1 MTITNST
8 IHSIRA
14 GFGRRIFLPSLAI
27 LASLLALLAS
37 AAGDKITGR
46 AAVID
51 GDTIIIAS
59 HHIRLYAIDAPEK
72 SQFCATGDGAQS
84 ACGEAA
90 AAYLREIIGRK
101 HVSCAP
107 VTPAD
112 QYGRIVARCA
122 VKGQDL
128 GRSMVQAGHA
138 LAYRRYGRDYIE
150 DENQAREQK
159 RGLWAEQFEA
169 PWTWRHKHQD

>member
-27 LASLLALLAS
+27 FASLLALPAF
-37 AAGDKITGR
+37 AGESRITGR

-59 HHIRLYAIDAPEK
+59 QHIRLYAIDAPEK
-72 SQFCATGDGAQS
+72 SQLCATGDGAQT
-84 ACGEAA
+84 ACGQEA

-150 DENQAREQK
+150 DENQAREQM
-159 RGLWAEQFEA
+159 RGLWAGQFEA

>member
-1 MTITNST
+1 MP
-8 IHSIRA
+8 A
-14 GFGRRIFLPSLAI
+14 ALP
-27 LASLLALLAS
+27 AS

-72 SQFCATGDGAQS
+72 KQLCATGDGAQT
-84 ACGEAA
+84 ACGQEAA
-90 AAYLREIIGRK
+90 DYLREIIGRK

-150 DENQAREQK
+150 DENQARDQM